1 MKAFSFKGIWI
12 LLKDS
17 FGSFID
23 DKVPK
28 LGGSLA
34 YFSLF
39 SLGPMVLVVIFLA
52 GLILGQQ
59 AVEGSLYNQLQEL
72 VGESVARQ
80 LQQIIRSAA
89 TSEKSTIAALIGIVT
104 LLAGVTSVFAEIQGS
119 INAMW
124 HLKLKPKLGW
134 HLMLKNRVLSF
145 GIAAC
150 MGFFLLIS
158 LAAAAIIESFG
169 KDMAKI
175 VPGMNVKIYYLTS
188 QTFIMLIA
196 AILFALIF
204 KVLPAANI
212 RWRDVWPGA
221 VAAVLLFMAGRFAI
235 SFYIRK
241 SDIGSAYGVAGF
253 LVVLLVWIYYSSL
266 ILYFGAEFTKAYAK
280 RFGSGIQPNVH
291 AVSTVE
297 LVV

>member
-28 LGGSLA
+28 LGGALA

-59 AVEGSLYNQLQEL
+59 AVEGSLHNQLQEL
-72 VGESVARQ
+72 VGEGVARQ

-89 TSEKSTIAALIGIVT
+89 TSEQSTIAALIGIVT
-104 LLAGVTSVFAEIQGS
+104 LLVGVTSVFAEIQGS
-119 INAMW
+119 INGMW

-134 HLMLKNRVLSF
+134 HLRLKNRVLSF

-150 MGFFLLIS
+150 MGFFLLVS

-169 KDMAKI
+169 KDLAKI
-175 VPGMNVKIYYLTS
+175 IPGMSVNIYYLIS
-188 QTFIMLIA
+188 QAFIMLIA

-204 KVLPAANI
+204 KILPAADI

-221 VAAVLLFMAGRFAI
+221 VAAVLLFMVGRFAI

-280 RFGSGIQPNVH
+280 RFGSGIHPNAH

-297 LVV
+297 SVV